1 MRVGIIGAG
10 QVGSTLG
17 SGLVRAGHEVIYGSR
32 DDGRTAP
39 HPGAILGSVRGA
51 VIDGEVIIL
60 ATPWDAVPD
69 ALGAAGDFG
78 GKILIDATNPIT
90 PSFTL
95 AHARTESGGER
106 VAQLAKNARVVKC
119 FNTTGF
125 DIMASPRFGAA
136 RAVMFLAGDDP
147 NATATAAKLAADLDF
162 DAVPLAGLARARD
175 LEPLAMLWIALAR
188 TGGLGRNIAFGLARR
203 AESDPASGATAM
215 VSALRPTAAKRAITI
230 IGTGNIG
237 RALAEAWSAAGHD
250 VTIGVR
256 DATKAEVKDLVS
268 FGIEPAPVDGSAK
281 DADVIV
287 LATPHAAVDDV
298 LARIGDVRGKIVV
311 DCTNGIGPGLTV
323 AAPAN
328 SSGSETIAARAP
340 GSRVVRAFNQQGA
353 ETLRDARFGDLR
365 AVSFV
370 AGDDADA
377 RAAVGA
383 LSADVG
389 LDTVDAGPLEAARSL
404 DHLTM
409 IWLSASKAL
418 GSRDIGLT
426 LLRRS

>member
-10 QVGSTLG
+10 HVGSTLG

-51 VIDGEVIIL
+51 VLDGEVIIL

-69 ALGAAGDFG
+69 ALAAADDFA

-90 PSFTL
+90 EHFTL

-106 VAQLAKNARVVKC
+106 VAQLAQNARVVKC

-125 DIMASPRFGAA
+125 DIMASPKLGNA
-136 RAVMFLAGDDP
+136 RAVMFLAGDDAD
-147 NATATAAKLAADLDF
+147 ATKTVAGLASDLGF
-162 DAVPLAGLARARD
+162 EPVPLAGLARARD
-175 LEPLAMLWIALAR
+175 LEPLAMLWITLAR

-203 AESDPASGATAM
+203 LESDPASGATAM
-215 VSALRPTAAKRAITI
+215 VSALRPTAAKRVISI
-230 IGTGNIG
+230 VGTGKIG
-237 RALAEAWSAAGHD
+237 GALAEGWTAAGHD
-250 VTIGVR
+250 VKVGVR
-256 DATKAEVKDLVS
+256 DASTDEVKDLVS
-268 FGIEPAPVDGSAK
+268 FGITAAPVEGVAEG
-281 DADVIV
+281 AEVVVI
-287 LATPHAAVDDV
+287 ATPFAALGDV
-298 LARIGDVRGKIVV
+298 LAKIGDVRGKVVV
-311 DCTNGIGPGLTV
+311 DCTNAVGPGLTV
-323 AAPAN
+323 AAPAD
-328 SSGSETIAARAP
+328 SSGSEQLAARAP
-340 GSRVVRAFNQQGA
+340 GARVVRAFNQQGA

-370 AGDDADA
+370 AGDDSDA
-377 RAAVGA
+377 RATVAA
-383 LSADVG
+383 LSADIG
-389 LDTVDAGPLEAARSL
+389 LDTIDAGPLAAARNL

-409 IWLSASKAL
+409 VWLAASKTL
-418 GSRDIGLT
+418 GSRAIGLT